1 MENGLGMVLAVKQRG
16 ANVKLRVEALI
27 PLVSGTE
34 LKTVGKAW
42 GAPLT
47 IRMPMMPMRA
57 H

>member
-1 MENGLGMVLAVKQRG
+1 MVLAVKQRG